1 VCAREL
7 SPESS
12 VAIVVR
18 YGRTLRWL
26 PAYQQTDR
34 PVRYRLASLAPA
46 PASPNSPLQPIP
58 EAEERIAV
66 TRLVADLLQD
76 KVPRTTAGP
85 APARYPVRAVWLQAR
100 LDEDGTNMILPT
112 FGGPNHRTTEKVLA
126 GLAVRE
132 DVLQRIAKGFRLMAQ
147 K

>member
-1 VCAREL
+1 MVDRLPKLTEALRSSIWAAFKQLDHRLRSKQIGLYECLREAYVVCAREL

-26 PAYQQTDR
+26 PAYRQTGR
-34 PVRYRLASLAPA
+34 PVRYRLASLEPV

-58 EAEERIAV
+58 EAEQRIAV

-76 KVPRTTAGP
+76 KVPRATAGP
-85 APARYPVRAVWLQAR
+85 APA
-100 LDEDGTNMILPT
+100 
-112 FGGPNHRTTEKVLA
+112 
-126 GLAVRE
+126 
-132 DVLQRIAKGFRLMAQ
+132 
-147 K
+147 